1 MNYIIFDMEWN
12 QPSSAKEKNPALVRG
27 EIIQLGFFV
36 LNEKLEVLHNED
48 ILIKPVCY
56 KCINQYVGFLTGISQ
71 DMLNNGVTFETAL
84 RRMAE
89 FFTED
94 TLLFTWGDDDIPI
107 LNENMRFHKI
117 EMQLP
122 QHYNLQRFYSLQTG
136 TETRQTALKT
146 AAEYFEIETDIQAHD
161 ALNDAYL
168 TLLVAKKLDI
178 PRGIAEY
185 CKVNAVSKPRHKNIF
200 EGEKLCFSNEQEYTK
215 VIGALPDTCRSTCIP
230 CSECKE
236 EIIYSNLCRYGKNSF
251 ITIGEC
257 VCGCRYFVNF
267 ELKNGILKINA
278 YELSEKTEK
287 LYQGKLQAKETR
299 KKYYQAKNKKNRK
312 NTD

>member
-36 LNEKLEVLHNED
+36 LDEKLDVLHKEN

-56 KCINQYVGFLTGISQ
+56 KCINQYVGYLTGISQ
-71 DMLNNGVTFETAL
+71 EMLNSGISFESAL
-84 RRMAE
+84 NRMSE

-94 TLLFTWGDDDIPI
+94 TTLFTWGDDDIPI
-107 LNENMRFHKI
+107 LNANMKFHKI

-122 QHYNLQRFYSLQTG
+122 RHFNLQRFYSLQTG

-168 TLLVAKKLDI
+168 TLLVARKLDI
-178 PRGIAEY
+178 SKGIAEY
-185 CKVNAVSKPRHKNIF
+185 NKALPATKSKQKNIWDN
-200 EGEKLCFSNEQEYTK
+200 EKLCFSCEHEYTK
-215 VIGALPDTCRSTCIP
+215 VIGALPDTCRSISIP
-230 CSECKE
+230 CNECGAE
-236 EIIYSNLCRYGKNSF
+236 VIYSNLCRYGKNSF
-251 ITIGEC
+251 ITVAEC
-257 VCGCRYFVNF
+257 VCTSRYFVHF
-267 ELKNGILKINA
+267 EMKNNILTVKA

-287 LYQGKLQAKETR
+287 FYQGKIQVKEAR
-299 KKYYQAKNKKNRK
+299 KKYYQAKNKRR
-312 NTD
+312 

>member
-36 LNEKLEVLHNED
+36 LDEKLDVLHKEN

-56 KCINQYVGFLTGISQ
+56 KCINQYVGYLTGISQ
-71 DMLNNGVTFETAL
+71 EMLNSGISFESAL
-84 RRMAE
+84 NRMSE

-94 TLLFTWGDDDIPI
+94 TTLFTWGDDDIPI
-107 LNENMRFHKI
+107 LNANMKFHKI

-122 QHYNLQRFYSLQTG
+122 RHFNLQRFYSLQTG

-168 TLLVAKKLDI
+168 TLLVARKLDI
-178 PRGIAEY
+178 SKGIAEY
-185 CKVNAVSKPRHKNIF
+185 NKALPATKSKQKNIWDN
-200 EGEKLCFSNEQEYTK
+200 EKLCFSCEHEYTK
-215 VIGALPDTCRSTCIP
+215 VIGVLPDTCRSISIP
-230 CSECKE
+230 CNECGAE
-236 EIIYSNLCRYGKNSF
+236 VIYSNLCRYGKNSF
-251 ITIGEC
+251 ITVAEC
-257 VCGCRYFVNF
+257 VCTSRYFVHF
-267 ELKNGILKINA
+267 EMKNNILTVKA

-287 LYQGKLQAKETR
+287 FYQGKIQVKEAR
-299 KKYYQAKNKKNRK
+299 KKYYQAKNKRR
-312 NTD
+312 